1 MRAAAVFVVA
11 AALLSGCATTVN
23 GTPSPDEVPTLTSP
37 APTGGGGSTAL
48 DPCTLLKMS
57 DLTSYGTFK
66 GPTREDI
73 GGSRGCNYTQT
84 GVYASDPSF
93 AISVGIRDSQSAES
107 VNDKG
112 RGKISGNVNGR
123 KAFKVPQSSQD
134 CIFVLAL
141 GDSARVDVVIA
152 GQEVER
158 SCTLAEKFADV
169 VEPRLPK

>member
-1 MRAAAVFVVA
+1 MLAAA
-11 AALLSGCATTVN
+11 AALLTGCTTTLSGS
-23 GTPSPDEVPTLTSP
+23 PSPGEVSPSTTTSS
-37 APTGGGGSTAL
+37 AGASTAL
-48 DPCTLLKMS
+48 DPCSLLLMS

-66 GPTREDI
+66 GPARDDI
-73 GGSRGCNYTQT
+73 GGSRACTFNQT
-84 GVYASDPSF
+84 KVHASDPSF
-93 AISVGIRDSQSAES
+93 AVSVGIRDSQSVES

-134 CIFVLAL
+134 CMFALAL
-141 GDSARVDVVIA
+141 GHSARVDVVIA

-158 SCTLAEKFADV
+158 SCGLAEKFAEV